1 MGRAF
6 IFITHLC
13 SSCIPQL
20 LYEFNK
26 AVDEDMYETMTR
38 NWELV
43 CKKLCP
49 EGPIQPVNVVKV
61 IERNI
66 YHKKPA
72 LSVIQFSYVSK
83 LQTMH

>member
-1 MGRAF
+1 MTPKSKHESDIRFKLRKYGNEVFILRALMLF
-6 IFITHLC
+6 FLC
-13 SSCIPQL
+13 RDPKC
-20 LYEFNK
+20 
-26 AVDEDMYETMTR
+26 
-38 NWELV
+38 
-43 CKKLCP
+43 
-49 EGPIQPVNVVKV
+49 PIQPVNVVKV